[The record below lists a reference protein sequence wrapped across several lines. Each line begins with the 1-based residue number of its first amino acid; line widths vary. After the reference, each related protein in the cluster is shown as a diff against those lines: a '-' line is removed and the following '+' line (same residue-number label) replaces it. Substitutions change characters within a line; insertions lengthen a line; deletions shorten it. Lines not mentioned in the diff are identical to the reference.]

1 MKESSHPAWNGI
13 VNRGGSGPPPL
24 PHDAPRILSFPPL
37 ISDAHIS
44 FSLRITVPQPLAHT
58 SAHITAQIFIPPS
71 LPPFPPPFLRLPH
84 CADFLISELA
94 SPLSEFSPLIPLCLR
109 YIEILIFHFLH
120 PSSSFF
126 FFKSRIISGG
136 TKLIIEVKQSD
147 RFRFYVLFLLLLR
160 LFLFFLFIW
169 SIVLL

>member
-1 MKESSHPAWNGI
+1 MKWNCKSW
-13 VNRGGSGPPPL
+13 RKWPPPL

-44 FSLRITVPQPLAHT
+44 FSLHITVPQPLAHT

>member
-1 MKESSHPAWNGI
+1 MKWNCKSW
-13 VNRGGSGPPPL
+13 RKWPPPL

>member
-13 VNRGGSGPPPL
+13 VNRGGSGPPL